1 MKTPYLSFFTYNI
14 FIQLIE
20 TKNSKV
26 LLFHLILMQSKGDK
40 SEKFHV
46 KQDFW
51 ITRLESL

>member
-51 ITRLESL
+51 IMRLESL

>member
-26 LLFHLILMQSKGDK
+26 LLFHLILMQS
-40 SEKFHV
+40 
-46 KQDFW
+46 
-51 ITRLESL
+51 